1 MENAIRARRAHFS
14 LLFCWKSDL
23 GLSWR
28 HLRSILGRLGKSF
41 GPSWAPKT
49 PPRCATWAPRRPQD
63 ATKTYPRAAQNTS
76 QDALGSPRPPRT
88 SKTLKMT
95 PKSRWGTPRGL
106 VFGAYMGAF
115 GVGFWR
121 IFYWFLVRS
130 GPPFH
135 RYFDWIFPRVFQE
148 QSWDEDFFLENRG
161 RDPRAFFRHNAVNFG
176 DFWMTGHRSS
186 AVAGTPRSGALVNII
201 EYNII
206 LHNII

>member
-14 LLFCWKSDL
+14 PLFCWKSDL

-28 HLRSILGRLGKSF
+28 HLRGILGRLGKIF

-88 SKTLKMT
+88 SKTSKMT
-95 PKSRWGTPRGL
+95 PKNRWGTPRGL

-115 GVGFWR
+115 GTILARILEHFLHLILDRCWR
-121 IFYWFLVRS
+121 QFLIFLNDKWQVK
-130 GPPFH
+130 
-135 RYFDWIFPRVFQE
+135 
-148 QSWDEDFFLENRG
+148 RG
-161 RDPRAFFRHNAVNFG
+161 G
-176 DFWMTGHRSS
+176 GH
-186 AVAGTPRSGALVNII
+186 AA
-201 EYNII
+201 
-206 LHNII
+206 